1 MEWTLL
7 WVSALSNCKQY
18 ELEKHSLTLSYC
30 PLTDSVITSQFQ
42 SLFCA
47 SLVKKKKIDVI
58 LRWKPGHFG
67 VCLLYN
73 IAAYLWANLSS
84 KTTFK
89 KGSGA

>member
-30 PLTDSVITSQFQ
+30 PLTDLGQ

-47 SLVKKKKIDVI
+47 SLVKKKKLTLFYDGNQGT
-58 LRWKPGHFG
+58 LEH
-67 VCLLYN
+67 
-73 IAAYLWANLSS
+73 AYCTISQLICGL
-84 KTTFK
+84 T
-89 KGSGA
+89 